1 MPAVREI
8 HSAAEDAVLMHL
20 AVAQA
25 NTRQEQM
32 RQRVSTAEQ
41 VREMDAARA
50 WYDARLPN
58 LVSVR
63 MTEEDARRE
72 YM

>member
-1 MPAVREI
+1 MLHVGA
-8 HSAAEDAVLMHL
+8 
-20 AVAQA
+20 AQA
-25 NTRQEQM
+25 RTRGRQEGPV
-32 RQRVSTAEQ
+32 RPFVSPAMQ
-41 VREMDAARA
+41 VREMHAARA
-50 WYDARLPN
+50 SCDARLPN